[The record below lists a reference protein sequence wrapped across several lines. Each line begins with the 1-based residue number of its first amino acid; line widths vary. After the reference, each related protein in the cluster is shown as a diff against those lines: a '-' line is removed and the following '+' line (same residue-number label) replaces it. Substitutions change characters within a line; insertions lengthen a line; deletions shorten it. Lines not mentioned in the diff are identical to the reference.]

1 MGTTITSLRRWPA
14 GLMAA
19 ALLLGLAGCQD
30 SSDQG
35 ATTNRPPTAVDVVT
49 LESVSVD
56 ITESYPG
63 RVAAYRSA
71 EIRPQVGGII
81 LARKFEEGSHVD
93 AGDLLYQ
100 IDPALYKAELASA
113 ESELALADANA
124 QSARLLAERYRELV
138 KSSAVSRQDADNAE
152 AAWKQA
158 QAQIQAAKASVQS
171 AKINLDYT
179 RITAPISGII
189 SRSSVTEGALV
200 SAAQSGALATIRQL
214 SPVYVDIRQPASSVM
229 KMKRSGDDL
238 TADVQLQLEDG
249 SQLDETG
256 TLKFSESSVDEG
268 TGTVN
273 VRAQFQNDKELL
285 LPGMFV
291 RASVVVEHQ
300 DAAILA
306 PQQGITRL
314 PNGAAQALVVNADN
328 QVESRPVEVGRAIA
342 DKWLVLSGLAAGD
355 KLIIG
360 GLQKIK
366 AGATVTPREQAA
378 VTAGMQ

>member
-1 MGTTITSLRRWPA
+1 M
-14 GLMAA
+14 
-19 ALLLGLAGCQD
+19 LGLAGCQD
-30 SSDQG
+30 SSDQSST
-35 ATTNRPPTAVDVVT
+35 ANRPPAAVDVVT
-49 LESVSVD
+49 LESVPVD
-56 ITESYPG
+56 ITESYAG

-81 LARKFEEGSHVD
+81 LARKFEEGSHVA

-100 IDPALYKAELASA
+100 IDPSLYKAELASA
-113 ESELALADANA
+113 ESELALAEANA

-138 KSSAVSRQDADNAE
+138 KSSAVSRQEADNAE

-171 AKINLDYT
+171 ARINLDYT

-200 SAAQSGALATIRQL
+200 SAAQSSALATIRQL

-229 KMKRSGDDL
+229 KMKRSGEDL
-238 TADVQLQLEDG
+238 TADVQLRLEDG
-249 SQLDETG
+249 SLLDETG

-273 VRAQFQNDKELL
+273 VRAQFDNSQELL

-291 RASVVVEHQ
+291 RANVVVEHL
-300 DAAILA
+300 DTAILA

-328 QVESRPVEVGRAIA
+328 RVESRPVELGRAIA
-342 DKWLVLSGLAAGD
+342 DRWLVLSGLSAGD

-360 GLQKIK
+360 GLQKVS

-378 VTAGMQ
+378 TTAATQ